1 MNKTPFK
8 RIQQKLARSGVAISR
23 VNGNTLSI
31 ASLNRAG
38 LDARILLPESLP
50 IEEKA
55 VQQLLDF
62 AGVRHPMGGEVRCA
76 CATPDFHAGTSI
88 PVGAV
93 IVTSPDMV
101 IPQSIG
107 TDINC
112 GMRLHR
118 LGLDYERFLSRKAD
132 WVERVRGDLLDGT
145 RNIPTA
151 PGDMTALFAGG
162 LGDFWA
168 SLRRRGEREGLFG
181 HLDYAQVMAELAQ
194 LHPSSFER
202 GEARHAPAALQDP
215 ARPRLRDPGLGTVG
229 GGNHFVEVQ
238 VVTELVDRRA
248 CFERGLSVG
257 QVVLMIHTGSRD
269 VGFHVGRRWMDK
281 ARELWPK
288 GIRHPESRVF
298 ALLGPM
304 ADEYL
309 AAMHAAAH
317 YADANRALIAEMV
330 RQRTREVF
338 GTDIE
343 APLLV
348 DVPHNIVLRESV
360 GNVHRKGATPAYAGQ
375 DLLIPGSMGHDSY
388 LLRGL
393 GNAQWLRSAS
403 HGAGRSMSRSEVRLQ
418 ARRAPDGLGLDRVQC
433 ITRREERLIEEA
445 PGAYKEIG
453 EVVRAQVEEE
463 TVAVIARFSPILTFK
478 A

>member
-1 MNKTPFK
+1 MKKTLFK
-8 RIQQKLARSGVAISR
+8 RVQQKLARSGVAISR
-23 VNGNTLSI
+23 VNGNTLSVS
-31 ASLNRAG
+31 SLNSAG
-38 LDARILLPESLP
+38 LGASILLPESFP

-55 VQQLLDF
+55 VLQLLDF
-62 AGVRHPMGGEVRCA
+62 AGVSHPEGGEVRCA
-76 CATPDFHAGTSI
+76 CATPDFHAGSGI
-88 PVGAV
+88 PVGSV

-118 LGLDYERFLSRKAD
+118 LGIHYDAFLARKAE
-132 WVERVRGDLLDGT
+132 WVERVRGDLLGGT

-162 LGDFWA
+162 LGDFWSA
-168 SLRRRGEREGLFG
+168 VGRRSNRDGILAR
-181 HLDYAQVMAELAQ
+181 LDLEQVTRELAG
-194 LHPSSFER
+194 LHPSSFAR
-202 GEARHAPAALQDP
+202 GEAAYAPEALQNTGR
-215 ARPRLRDPGLGTVG
+215 AVLRDPGLGTIG

-257 QVVLMIHTGSRD
+257 QVVVMIHTGSRD

-288 GIRHPESRVF
+288 GMKHPESKVF
-298 ALLGPM
+298 ALVGEM
-304 ADEYL
+304 AGQYL
-309 AAMHAAAH
+309 LAMHSAAH

-330 RQRTREVF
+330 RQRTRELF
-338 GTDIE
+338 GPDTE

-348 DVPHNIVLRESV
+348 DVPHNIVLQEAV

-388 LLRGL
+388 LLTGL
-393 GNAQWLRSAS
+393 GNERWLSSAS
-403 HGAGRSMSRSEVRLQ
+403 HGAGRSMSRSEILFKGRKD
-418 ARRAPDGLGLDRVQC
+418 PGILGLERVQC
-433 ITRREERLIEEA
+433 ITTREERLIEEA

-453 EVVRAQVEEE
+453 DVVRSQVEEE
-463 TVAVIARFSPILTFK
+463 TVAVIARFSPVLTFK